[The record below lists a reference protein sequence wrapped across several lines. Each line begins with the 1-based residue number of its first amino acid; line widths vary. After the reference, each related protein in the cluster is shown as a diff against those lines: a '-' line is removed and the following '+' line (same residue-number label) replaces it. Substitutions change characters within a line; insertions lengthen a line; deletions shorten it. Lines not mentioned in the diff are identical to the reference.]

1 MDYRVFLVRPPGTGV
16 RPVKGVTRILR
27 VLEHGISISPV
38 LPSTNGTATEYS
50 YERISNVLPSPED
63 DLELKFD
70 VFNSNGRADTL
81 KFSCDSRSALLT
93 ALLNKLDDVDSSGI
107 DFPLKKHSHQR
118 GGLVDTVLRVRSA
131 SIVKMINTGVRQE
144 RRKTNPAKK
153 MNLIDILR
161 VEVLSDDEH
170 VVLLYFKSRIMRL
183 SLKDIS
189 PFLQSVQQNMKRYLN
204 KNIEIL
210 KISSSVMVDNISAF
224 VRKTVSY
231 PILYSFQAMKK
242 IDTRKEERPRIVSI
256 TKEHLL
262 ERNGDEVTA
271 LYSLKDVVGI
281 VVKEDHP
288 EEVVIEFKSWRPTQY
303 IIKERDHFLASMA
316 DVMESARLLSFS
328 IHLEEFMPHMFPEKP
343 HHLYQ
348 NECEQ
353 YYSNQLLAVADAKDH
368 DNLQNTLKEYACNIS
383 VGDSQCADSRV
394 LKKVTEVLK
403 SSGGNFSLATCCCLV
418 LQRMLASRSCFE
430 AVKNMPEV
438 SLALIQCMH
447 SGNFVLSYL
456 ATATIRA
463 ALRLLNETP
472 AMDTTSI
479 SKLELA
485 NKGVFLSAEN
495 MQQLTSLLHTFALA
509 NETALQLYGILQ
521 TFLFAVSSPTY
532 EMDSGRGWTKTF
544 EGCIIG
550 AAGILCNLCRRKSAV
565 VHRSNSLFLKA
576 LLTQASPP
584 IASQLQ
590 KVCLDRGIMLIYLK
604 DAIFATDEEARSM
617 SGNLV
622 YLMIEGNKGSKK
634 LFEALLPK
642 GIMHLYTT
650 KVVQM
655 SMQREDSGNRFSAWM
670 EILDLLRK
678 DNFVTP
684 VLVWNDVKRM
694 ELKKYLQDE
703 VEAFYAV
710 AENNKDLLFNS
721 SEVQLTY
728 LSANEGAGSVV
739 DGVHLELLVD
749 RHPATND
756 RRIEFWKLRDPLST
770 FEAVLQAMVLGFT
783 PLFGQNNLPEVDL
796 RLAAHVLSW
805 IYERHAEDIQHY
817 LGRLNVIEII
827 VGMLREVIES
837 EPQVFVFKLVVF
849 LLATVEIGGKDNA
862 LRVLSAGGATII
874 VPLIVLSL
882 SKCCRDKYAFECDAW
897 NMGDQ
902 KYSRSH
908 ETVLVKNSDGQI
920 RTVRVPSGRFYEVL
934 DKAVQDGS
942 LDAKEGVHWQDDSVH
957 EKLQLGLALDLLE
970 AIMRLSGIDSN
981 TEEFPPP
988 IACSHLSKE
997 ELLCHLVQI
1006 LLWAKGSVFG
1016 RILDIL
1022 AYVVRVNSA
1031 AMNRLYKLG
1040 AFEILLWK
1048 LLAGDLVASDKA
1060 CIVGFIRQCHLLQD
1074 PDSVFNGPDYLKAEE
1089 QFPWHGSILRLF
1101 FPEGVILKMMS
1112 EGADSFTSILN
1123 SEHESPEMIWTAEM
1137 REHLL
1142 EHLKA
1147 ELEPYVKFRASD
1159 PLALYIHVPKAPLVY
1174 PELSE
1179 SVFVA
1184 PFYVE
1189 NLLDVERFPNYQIND
1204 PVTFLNSLAL
1214 DLRKCA
1220 ANLVNA
1226 GPTTSST
1233 SMLRKELSRIHLLL
1247 RAQVYLVQRFPE
1259 LPLPSD
1265 MESVVITLATPS
1277 LRTCLTQKD
1286 ESPPAVVDIIV
1297 QATTILR
1304 HYCRGMIRDLEVPQ
1318 TSLHFALSVLSLST
1332 NLDDNEA
1339 SSQELKISMAFE
1351 SALGGALLV
1360 LGTIASSRAGK
1371 EQLWEDIRWKK
1382 GFWCTLISAAADA
1395 MAIPSRGP
1403 SPVTFSALSCLKY
1416 FAEDSVFCDRV
1427 LKEGWYLPLLLLAI
1441 PSADIALK
1449 SHNSKSA
1456 VLYSS
1461 ADVLGSLV
1469 RALMKA
1475 SSPFGTQTHESIYG
1489 VMSRLIPR
1497 PLLACLLQ
1505 EEGPEKFITAVSSE
1519 FMHPEGIWTCDMRS
1533 ELLEGVQDRL
1543 QHHSG
1548 GLVAGNSLMNDEIEW
1563 LQGFEYECLKG
1574 EVRAEGLFVRGL
1586 SSNSWEGFA
1595 LPAGHSYID
1604 VMQNYLQLHKAELL
1618 VAATEEIEVPVESY
1632 PNEKEDHEAVS
1643 DMEDLDEVERTKLE
1657 EVEKTDLEEVE
1668 KTSDF
1673 PPMPTIAAN
1682 HEQGSGPVENCL
1694 YTLSALRECLKH
1706 AVKEGRDDIIMHFRY
1721 SILSDIVLSGHSRE
1735 EVQIELASIVKALAD
1750 CKVGQ
1755 DVVLN
1760 SDLMKSLALQL
1771 WQSAAE
1777 SNDQVLM
1784 STLEAVLLLT
1794 ESISATVK
1802 ATNIFS
1808 SCGLLLP
1815 VMAIFAKISLP
1826 SLFKEQPIEG
1836 KNMAATQIPKA
1847 GQLWAAQILG
1857 QLLLAGSGI
1866 SRRTKLVKDLT
1877 FWRTGSNASDPR
1889 HAIPVEGIEEATDMY
1904 ELLNIIEQG
1913 VEEKVDPLVLK
1924 TMVLLFPI
1932 DFLTLLARE
1941 PSKACDLYERQHR
1954 SPRLVWDEG
1963 TRLRLKSRIEKEALQ
1978 LRDKFVNEGLS
1989 AVPSWAMMQGH
2000 PVFLRWTVA
2009 NVVENDSRPL
2019 YRDSEDVDYSREL
2032 YLGGFYIDQFLRNP
2046 EFDFGIALE
2055 ERFLREVRKAIVMGR
2070 VNGQKLD
2077 FDDRRRLLLSLL
2089 LLFKLR
2095 PPLLL
2100 RHSNFDIFFP
2110 VFEFISGGSSRERR
2124 GLTQVAILLFHCIAT
2139 HSDIADC
2146 MSSEDLMH
2154 TLASLLDLRV
2164 PASVAGFTGTD
2175 PRLCSLMLML
2185 RLSRLSSTAVEV
2197 ALQLNIVSKLAKLVD
2212 NNVDVALQQRA
2223 GECLA
2228 VMSADKRRGGEVLKL
2243 LSKLISKERK
2253 ALAAWN
2259 IPTSD
2264 IRDEIV
2270 DSKTLKHFLQ
2280 QRYPSSWWVSDSS
2293 DGFNESDTEEYAG
2306 PVTIVEASLTYPGGK
2321 LS

>member
-1 MDYRVFLVRPPGTGV
+1 MRPPGTGG

-27 VLEHGISISPV
+27 VLEHGISISPI
-38 LPSTNGTATEYS
+38 LPSINGTATEFS
-50 YERISNVLPSPED
+50 YERISNVLPSLED

-70 VFNSNGRADTL
+70 VLNSSGRADTL
-81 KFSCDSRSALLT
+81 KYSCDSRSALLT

-118 GGLVDTVLRVRSA
+118 GGLIDTVLRVRSA

-144 RRKTNPAKK
+144 RRKINSAKK
-153 MNLIDILR
+153 MNLIDILK

-204 KNIEIL
+204 KNVEIF
-210 KISSSVMVDNISAF
+210 KITSSVMVDNISAF
-224 VRKTVSY
+224 VRKTGSY
-231 PILYSFQAMKK
+231 PILYSFQAFKK

-256 TKEHLL
+256 TREHLV
-262 ERNGDEVTA
+262 ERSGDEVTA

-281 VVKEDHP
+281 VVKEAHSK
-288 EEVVIEFKSWRPTQY
+288 ELVIEFKSWRPTQY
-303 IIKERDHFLASMA
+303 IIEARDDFIASMA
-316 DVMESARLLSFS
+316 DVMESLRLLNFS
-328 IHLEEFMPHMFPEKP
+328 IHLEDFLLHMFPEKS
-343 HHLYQ
+343 HNLYQ
-348 NECEQ
+348 NEYEQ
-353 YYSNQLLAVADAKDH
+353 YYSNQLLAVTDAKDH
-368 DNLQNTLKEYACNIS
+368 DNLHNVLKEYACNIN
-383 VGDSQCADSRV
+383 VGDSQCADPKV

-418 LQRMLASRSCFE
+418 LQRLLASRPCFE

-438 SLALIQCMH
+438 SSALIQCLH

-456 ATATIRA
+456 ASVTIRA
-463 ALRLLNETP
+463 AIKLVNETP
-472 AMDTTSI
+472 ATDMASI

-485 NKGVFLSAEN
+485 NKGIFLSADV
-495 MQQLTSLLHTFALA
+495 MQQFASLLHTFALA
-509 NETALQLYGILQ
+509 NDTALQLYGILQ
-521 TFLFAVSSPTY
+521 MLLSAVSSPTY
-532 EMDSGRGWTKTF
+532 EMDSGRGWAKTF
-544 EGCIIG
+544 EACVIG
-550 AAGILCNLCRRKSAV
+550 AAGILCNLCRSKSAV
-565 VHRSNSLFLKA
+565 VNHSNSVFLKT

-604 DAIFATDEEARSM
+604 DALFATDEETRSI

-622 YLMIEGNKGSKK
+622 YLMVEGNKGSKK
-634 LFEALLPK
+634 LLEALLPK

-655 SMQREDSGNRFSAWM
+655 SLQREETAHRFSAWM
-670 EILDLLRK
+670 EVLDLLRK

-684 VLVWNDVKRM
+684 ILVWNDVKRM
-694 ELKKYLQDE
+694 ELKKYLKDE

-710 AENNKDLLFNS
+710 AENNKDLSFNS
-721 SEVQLTY
+721 SEAQLIY
-728 LSANEGAGSVV
+728 LSASEGAGSVV

-749 RHPATND
+749 HQPAADD

-796 RLAAHVLSW
+796 RLAAHVLTW
-805 IYERHAEDIQHY
+805 IYERHAEDIQHC

-837 EPQVFVFKLVVF
+837 EHQVFVFKLVVF

-862 LRVLSAGGATII
+862 LRFLSAGGATIL

-882 SKCCRDKYAFECDAW
+882 SKCSRDKYAFECDAW
-897 NMGDQ
+897 IMGDQ
-902 KYSRSH
+902 KFSRSH
-908 ETVLVKNSDGQI
+908 ETVLVKHPDGQI

-981 TEEFPPP
+981 IEEFPPP
-988 IACSHLSKE
+988 VACSHLSKE

-1022 AYVVRVNSA
+1022 AYVVRVNNA

-1048 LLAGDLVASDKA
+1048 LLAGDLVDLDKA
-1060 CIVGFIRQCHLLQD
+1060 CIVVFIRQCHLSQD

-1101 FPEGVILKMMS
+1101 LPDGVILKMMS

-1123 SEHESPEMIWTAEM
+1123 SEHESPEVIWSAEM
-1137 REHLL
+1137 RERLL
-1142 EHLKA
+1142 DYLKA

-1179 SVFVA
+1179 SVFAA

-1204 PVTFLNSLAL
+1204 PVTFLNSLTL

-1220 ANLVNA
+1220 ANLVNSGSA
-1226 GPTTSST
+1226 TSST
-1233 SMLRKELSRIHLLL
+1233 SILRKELSRIHLLL
-1247 RAQVYLVQRFPE
+1247 RAQAYLVQRCPE

-1265 MESVVITLATPS
+1265 IESVIITLATPA

-1286 ESPPAVVDIIV
+1286 ESPPAVIDIIV
-1297 QATTILR
+1297 QATTVLR
-1304 HYCRGMIRDLEVPQ
+1304 HYCRGMTRDLEVPQ
-1318 TSLHFALSVLSLST
+1318 TSLNFALSVLSLST
-1332 NLDDNEA
+1332 NLDDEET
-1339 SSQELKISMAFE
+1339 SSQEMGISMMFE
-1351 SALGGALLV
+1351 SALGGALFV
-1360 LGTIASSRAGK
+1360 LGTVATSRAGK
-1371 EQLWEDIRWKK
+1371 EQLWEDTRWKK

-1395 MAIPSRGP
+1395 IAIPSRGP
-1403 SPVTFSALSCLKY
+1403 SPVTFAALSCLKY
-1416 FAEDSVFCDRV
+1416 FAEDSIFCDRV

-1441 PSADIALK
+1441 PSADMALK
-1449 SHNSKSA
+1449 SHDSKSA

-1475 SSPFGTQTHESIYG
+1475 NSSSKIQTHQSHYG

-1497 PLLACLLQ
+1497 PLLACLLH
-1505 EEGPEKFITAVSSE
+1505 EEGPEKFISAVSSE
-1519 FMHPEGIWTCDMRS
+1519 FMHPEGIWTCDMRA
-1533 ELLEGVQDRL
+1533 ELLQGIHDRL
-1543 QHHSG
+1543 QHHCG
-1548 GLVAGNSLMNDEIEW
+1548 AFAAGKAIMEAEIEW
-1563 LQGFEYECLKG
+1563 LQGFDYECLSG

-1586 SSNSWEGFA
+1586 SSSSWEGFT

-1604 VMQNYLQLHKAELL
+1604 VMQNYLQSHKAHLII
-1618 VAATEEIEVPVESY
+1618 AASEEIEIPIESY
-1632 PNEKEDHEAVS
+1632 PDEKDEQQAGS
-1643 DMEDLDEVERTKLE
+1643 DMEEVEGE
-1657 EVEKTDLEEVE
+1657 EKM
-1668 KTSDF
+1668 SDF
-1673 PPMPTIAAN
+1673 PPMHTKAAN
-1682 HEQGSGPVENCL
+1682 LEHGSGQVENCL
-1694 YTLSALRECLKH
+1694 YTLSAIRECLKH
-1706 AVKEGRDDIIMHFRY
+1706 AVKEGRDDIIWHFRH
-1721 SILSDIVLSGHSRE
+1721 SILSDIVLSGQSLS
-1735 EVQIELASIVKALAD
+1735 EVQIELASIVKALAEY
-1750 CKVGQ
+1750 KVGR
-1755 DVVLN
+1755 DVVLG

-1771 WQSAAE
+1771 WQSAAVN
-1777 SNDQVLM
+1777 SKSRNDQVLM

-1802 ATNIFS
+1802 ATNVFS
-1808 SCGLLLP
+1808 LCGLLLP
-1815 VMAIFAKISLP
+1815 VMAIFTKVNLP
-1826 SLFKEQPIEG
+1826 SLYKEQPHEG
-1836 KNMAATQIPKA
+1836 KDVAATQIPKA

-1866 SRRTKLVKDLT
+1866 SRRTKLVNDLT

-1889 HAIPVEGIEEATDMY
+1889 HATPVEGIEEATDMY

-1913 VEEKVDPLVLK
+1913 VEEKVEPLVLR

-1932 DFLTLLARE
+1932 DFLTMLARE
-1941 PSKACDLYERQHR
+1941 PSKACDLYERQHQ

-1963 TRLRLKSRIEKEALQ
+1963 TRLRLKSRVDKETMQ
-1978 LRDKFVNEGLS
+1978 LKDSFVNEGLS
-1989 AVPSWAMMQGH
+1989 AVPPWAMLQGR

-2032 YLGGFYIDQFLRNP
+2032 YLGGFFIDQFLRNP

-2055 ERFLREVRKAIVMGR
+2055 ERFLREVRKAIVMGKA
-2070 VNGQKLD
+2070 NGQVLD

-2212 NNVDVALQQRA
+2212 NNADMALQQRA

-2228 VMSADKRRGGEVLKL
+2228 VMSADKRKGSEVLKL
-2243 LSKLISKERK
+2243 LNKLIPKERK
-2253 ALAAWN
+2253 AFATWN
-2259 IPTSD
+2259 IPVSD

-2270 DSKTLKHFLQ
+2270 DSKTLKHFLH

-2293 DGFNESDTEEYAG
+2293 DGFYESDTECSG
-2306 PVTIVEASLTYPGGK
+2306 PVTIVEASLTFPGAK